1 MKKKRLDLK
10 KQLEDLYTRYHHPER
25 IHLDPIGLL
34 NRELPPADLEI
45 VSFLI
50 AGLAYGSAKQ
60 IRASSADLLVR
71 LSAAGIGS
79 DGRGISQE
87 LARAEMARPETW
99 QKLLG
104 PWKHRFNNAS
114 DLSELLATLARL
126 RQRHGSLASLF
137 QRSFDEDP
145 ARQISAFCRAFEAP
159 PVASTKGTAPWRGTG
174 IGWFVSSPE
183 GGGACKRLLMWQRWM
198 VRRDDIDPGPWADGE
213 LLRKDLPRPSAA
225 RLFAPLD
232 THVFRWARAQ
242 KLVTR
247 AGVDWKSVVEA
258 TNAFRAIDA
267 EDPIKYDFA
276 ICQAGMESSKV
287 ARKHQGVHRT
297 GAPLDHA

>member
-1 MKKKRLDLK
+1 MKKKRPDLK
-10 KQLEDLYTRYHHPER
+10 KHLEDLYARYHHAER
-25 IHLDPIGLL
+25 LHLDPIGLL

-71 LSAAGIGS
+71 LSDAGIGA
-79 DGRGISQE
+79 DGRGISTE
-87 LARAEMARPETW
+87 LARAEMARPEAW

-104 PWKHRFNNAS
+104 PWKHRFNNAR

-126 RQRHGSLASLF
+126 RQRHGSLAALF
-137 QRSFDEDP
+137 QGSFDEDP

-159 PVASTKGTAPWRGTG
+159 PVASTKGDAPWRGTG

-183 GGGACKRLLMWQRWM
+183 GGGACKRLLMWMRWM
-198 VRRDDIDPGPWADGE
+198 VRRDEIDPGPWADKD
-213 LLRKDLPRPSAA
+213 LLRSELPRPSPA

-242 KLVTR
+242 NLITR
-247 AGVDWKSVVEA
+247 AGVDWKSVAEA

-267 EDPIKYDFA
+267 ADPIKYDFA

-287 ARKHQGVHRT
+287 ARKYKGVQRT
-297 GAPLDHA
+297 ATSLDSA